1 MKKDALALLGVIV
14 AALVFFPRGAA
25 GTTTGGALAVL
36 SYLGQSELPRG
47 MRNNN
52 PGNIR
57 VSATNWQGKIPPN
70 QNTDKAFEQFK
81 TYAYGVRAMIKNL
94 LTYYNRDGLN
104 TLTKIISKWAPAT
117 ENDTKVYISDVS
129 TATGFGPNQILNLEN
144 ISTMRALVIAMTGKE
159 NGRTAVTPE
168 LFNYAWNL
176 V

>member
-1 MKKDALALLGVIV
+1 MKKDAFAFLGLIV
-14 AALVFFPRGAA
+14 AALVLLPRSAGAA
-25 GTTTGGALAVL
+25 TGGALAAL
-36 SYLGQSELPRG
+36 SYLGQSGLPRG

-57 VSATNWQGKIPPN
+57 ISSTNWQGKIP
-70 QNTDKAFEQFK
+70 QALNTDKAFEQFQ

-104 TLTKIISKWAPAT
+104 TVAEIVSKWAPSN
-117 ENDTKVYISDVS
+117 ENDTAAYIKKVSD
-129 TATGFGPNQILNLEN
+129 ATGFGQNQSLNLRSV
-144 ISTMRALVIAMTGKE
+144 STMRALVIAMTGVE
-159 NGRTAVTPE
+159 NGRTAVTPD

>member
-1 MKKDALALLGVIV
+1 MKKDAFALLGVIV
-14 AALVFFPRGAA
+14 AALVFFPRSAA
-25 GTTTGGALAVL
+25 GATTGGALAAL

-57 VSATNWQGKIPPN
+57 VSATNWQGKIPMA
-70 QNTDKAFEQFK
+70 QNTDKAFEQFR
-81 TYAYGVRAMIKNL
+81 TYAHGVRAMIKNL

-117 ENDTKVYISDVS
+117 ENNTRVYVYDVS
-129 TATGFGPNQILNLEN
+129 TATGFGPDQILNLEN
-144 ISTMRALVIAMTGKE
+144 IATMRAIVIAMTGKE
-159 NGRTAVTPE
+159 NGRTAVTPD